1 MKLKSIPRQVII
13 LGIISFFTDFASEM
27 LYPIVP
33 IFLTVALGASMAT
46 VGVIE
51 GIAEVTAG
59 LLKGYFGA
67 LSDKSGKRSIFVVI
81 GYSLS
86 ALFKPLPGL
95 LPYISTVLISRTSD
109 RIGKGIRTAPR
120 DALLASYANGN
131 TGAIFGFHRSLDT
144 FGAVVGPLV
153 ALLLLLILP
162 GDYKIIFLAAI
173 IPSVF
178 AIYFTF
184 KVKDPPK
191 SNSKTNLYSYK
202 IFWQNASKEY
212 KVILLLLTIFS
223 LVNSSDVFL
232 ILKSRDIAQ
241 SDTIAILG
249 YVFYN
254 FVYALL
260 SYPLG
265 IIADRFSKRTVIV
278 FGLFIFSIVYAGFA
292 MIESF
297 LVIWIL
303 FALYGTYSAATEGV
317 VKAWVSDII
326 HDDHRATAIGLL
338 TSLMG
343 LSVMAGSIIAGFLW
357 DQFGSTVPFLVS
369 SILSF
374 IIALIFVIQ
383 KK

>member
-191 SNSKTNLYSYK
+191 LNSKTNLYSYK
-202 IFWQNASKEY
+202 IFWKNASKEY